1 MQRNIRGPPKN
12 LTEKVSIDDSNPEKH
27 VSIGSELPLETKK
40 ELVEFLKQNIK
51 TFAWTTSDM
60 KGIDANVTT
69 HKLNVDPTFKPIKQ
83 KRRKLGLEKAQ
94 AVNDEVDRLTKA
106 GSIREVQYPD
116 WLANPVVVKKK
127 NGKWRICV
135 DFTDLNKACP
145 KDSFPLPHIDRLVE
159 ATAGHQLLSFMDAF
173 SGYNQIMM
181 DPEDQ
186 EKTAFIT
193 ERGTYCYEVM
203 PFGLKNAGAT
213 YQRLVNKMFAG
224 QLGKTM
230 EVYID
235 DMLVKSSKGED
246 HISHLRECFEIL
258 NKYDMK
264 LNPAKC
270 TFGVPSGE
278 FLGYLVTERGI
289 EANPKQIATFLEM
302 PSPKTTRE
310 VQRLTGRIA
319 ALNRFISRSTDKCL
333 PFYKLL
339 KNNKKF
345 LWDEKCEEAFKQLKA
360 YLSEPPILS
369 KPVVGEP
376 LYLYLAV
383 SAAAVSGVLVRE
395 EQNEQRPVY
404 YTSKSL
410 IDAETRYPTMEKLA
424 LAVVTAARKL
434 RPYFQSHSIIVMTSQ
449 PLRTILHSPS
459 QSGRLAKWAIELS
472 EYDIEYRPRAAA
484 KAQVLAD
491 FVIELASE
499 HLDQETEVP
508 KWSLYVDGA
517 SSRQGSGVGLRLTSS
532 AGETIEQSY
541 RLGFNASNN
550 EAEYEA
556 LIAGLKLALSLG
568 IRELNAYSD
577 SQLVASQFHGEY
589 ETRDER
595 MGAYLEVVLNL
606 TKQFD
611 KFELTRIP
619 RGENSSADAL
629 AALASTSDPLV
640 KRIIPVEGIEK
651 PSIDIA
657 TKAEMDSKPKEKIE
671 DNSLPTV
678 ATQVFTTFWFPK
690 TRTRSFRKHT
700 SRKATQNPEN
710 NDKSEGTHRSSDSLE
725 PNSTSTSGGTI
736 QTSEPLVYKVQTR
749 SRTALKNASR
759 NATQTTGDNE
769 EIGDIPQNP
778 EPTPTNISGGT
789 TAPGPEQESPSS
801 LHNKVVGRE
810 DWRIPI
816 MDYILEGK
824 IPPNKWEARKLK
836 ALAARYCIIESALH
850 KRSVSGP
857 YLKCVHGLV
866 AMKLMKEMHDGSCGN
881 HSGGRAL
888 AIRIKRQGYF
898 WPTIIADCE
907 VYSSSCDK
915 CQRHAPIIHQPAEKL
930 SNISAPYPFM
940 RWSMDIIGPLVP
952 SGKGKKLL
960 NLLVLTDYFTK
971 WIEAE
976 AFQQIN
982 RFEVEGF
989 VWKNIVCRHG
999 VPYEIVTD
1007 NGGQFISH
1015 DFKSFCDKWNIR
1027 LTFSSPRRPQG
1038 NGQAEAANKSV
1049 LANLKKRLGAQKEL
1063 WSEKL
1068 PEVLWAC
1075 RTTPRKATEETPFS
1089 LAYGMEA
1096 VVPAE
1101 TTAGSLRRE
1110 LCTSNPAA
1118 NNQLLM
1124 DSLDLIEERRDQALL
1139 RIQNYQQAMARHYNS
1154 KVRPRQF
1161 AVGDLVLRKVFEGT
1175 KEPGA
1180 GKLGTNWEGPYRII
1194 HIVRPGVYKLQ
1205 KVRTGVP
1212 EIRSWNAT
1220 NLKRY
1225 YH

>member
-1 MQRNIRGPPKN
+1 MQQNIRGPPRN
-12 LTEKVSIDDSNPEKH
+12 LTEKVCIDDSNPERQ

-40 ELVEFLKQNIK
+40 ELIDFLKSNVK
-51 TFAWTTSDM
+51 TFAWSTNDM
-60 KGIDANVTT
+60 KGIDPNVTT
-69 HKLNVDPTFKPIKQ
+69 HKLKVDPTFKPIKQ

-106 GSIREVQYPD
+106 GSIREVHYPD

-159 ATAGHQLLSFMDAF
+159 ATAGHRLLSFMDAF

-193 ERGTYCYEVM
+193 ERGTYCYKVM

-235 DMLVKSSKGED
+235 DMLVKSSAGED
-246 HISHLRECFEIL
+246 HISHLRECFDIL

-264 LNPAKC
+264 LNPTKC

-289 EANPKQIATFLEM
+289 EANPQQIATFLEM

-319 ALNRFISRSTDKCL
+319 ALNRFISKSTDKCL

-339 KNNKKF
+339 RNNKKF

-383 SAAAVSGVLVRE
+383 STAAVSGVLVRE

-410 IDAETRYPTMEKLA
+410 IDAETRYPAMEKLA

-434 RPYFQSHSIIVMTSQ
+434 RPYFQSHSIVVMTSQ
-449 PLRTILHSPS
+449 PLRMILHSPS

-491 FVIELASE
+491 FIIELTSE
-499 HLDQETEVP
+499 QLDSEMESP

-517 SSRQGSGVGLRLTSS
+517 SSKQGSGIGLRLTSS

-541 RLGFNASNN
+541 RLGFSASNN

-595 MGAYLEVVLNL
+595 MGAYLEVVQNL
-606 TKQFD
+606 TRQFD

-657 TKAEMDSKPKEKIE
+657 TKAEKESKLKAQPEGTCPE
-671 DNSLPTV
+671 AV

-690 TRTRSFRKHT
+690 TRICSAKKHT
-700 SRKATQNPEN
+700 SGNIIQVTEDIPRNSDSLEPDLENTPGGTNSDPVICRVKTRSRTALQNSSGGIPRN
-710 NDKSEGTHRSSDSLE
+710 SDSLE
-725 PNSTSTSGGTI
+725 PNPTNTSGGT
-736 QTSEPLVYKVQTR
+736 
-749 SRTALKNASR
+749 
-759 NATQTTGDNE
+759 TT
-769 EIGDIPQNP
+769 
-778 EPTPTNISGGT
+778 
-789 TAPGPEQESPSS
+789 PGPEQEPPSS

-816 MDYILEGK
+816 TQYILEGK
-824 IPPNKWEARKLK
+824 TPPNKWEARKLK
-836 ALAARYCIIESALH
+836 ALSARYCVTESVLL
-850 KRSVSGP
+850 KRSISGP

-866 AMKLMKEMHDGSCGN
+866 AMRLMKEMHDGSCGN

-907 VYSSSCDK
+907 AYSSSCDK

-940 RWSMDIIGPLVP
+940 RWSMDIVGPLVP
-952 SGKGKKLL
+952 SGSGKKKLRF
-960 NLLVLTDYFTK
+960 LLVLTDYFTK

-976 AFQQIN
+976 AFQQVT
-982 RFEVEGF
+982 RFEVEQF
-989 VWKNIVCRHG
+989 VWKDIVCRHG

-1015 DFKSFCDKWNIR
+1015 DFKIFCDKWNIR

-1038 NGQAEAANKSV
+1038 NGQAEAANKSI
-1049 LANLKKRLGAQKEL
+1049 LANLKKRLGTQKEF

-1068 PEVLWAC
+1068 LEVLWAC

-1101 TTAGSLRRE
+1101 TIAGSLRRE

-1118 NNQLLM
+1118 NDQLLT
-1124 DSLDLIEERRDQALL
+1124 DSLDLIEERRDRALI
-1139 RIQNYQQAMARHYNS
+1139 RIQNYQQAMARQYNS
-1154 KVRPRQF
+1154 KVRLRQF

-1175 KEPGA
+1175 KEPNA
-1180 GKLGTNWEGPYRII
+1180 GKLGTNWEGPYQII
-1194 HIVRPGVYKLQ
+1194 HVVRPGVYKLR